1 MNCPNESAVPKKSS
15 SAAVAY
21 GRRHLVARQRND
33 MNAST
38 SSFDDGRARML
49 ERSRAHAQALESF
62 EQMLLT
68 SRTRFVAMAYSI
80 LQNRE
85 DAEDAVQN
93 AFFSAYLHLRNFEGR
108 AALRTWFTR
117 IVVNA
122 ALMIRRKRK
131 PSRFVPLMESEPG
144 DEITFWEQIPASGPD
159 PEKNYGDE
167 EALQQI
173 DAQLVKMSPVLRQ
186 AFAMTYYDEL
196 SHREACQALDIPI
209 GTFKA
214 RLFRARRLV
223 LRRVLPTKKKST
235 ARLPAQSDL
244 RSTTLQCE
252 TTAPLE
258 PALS

>member
-1 MNCPNESAVPKKSS
+1 VTYSKESALLDRPVT
-15 SAAVAY
+15 AADS
-21 GRRHLVARQRND
+21 RRHFVARQRNRT
-33 MNAST
+33 NT
-38 SSFDDGRARML
+38 LTRSFGDGRARRL
-49 ERSRAHAQALESF
+49 GRSRPPSQTLEVF

-80 LQNRE
+80 LRNKE

-93 AFFSAYLHLRNFEGR
+93 AFLSAYLHLRSFEGR

-117 IVVNA
+117 IVLNA

-131 PSRFVPLMESEPG
+131 PSRSVPLVDSAP
-144 DEITFWEQIPASGPD
+144 DAEIIFWEQIPALGPD
-159 PEKNYGDE
+159 PENGYGDK

-173 DAQLVKMSPVLRQ
+173 DAQLAKMPPALRQ

-196 SHREACQALDIPI
+196 SHREACQMLDIPI

-223 LRRVLPTKKKST
+223 VSRVSPPKKKLIASP
-235 ARLPAQSDL
+235 PAQNDGRPGTL
-244 RSTTLQCE
+244 RFE
-252 TTAPLE
+252 TAAPLE
-258 PALS
+258 SAPS